1 MAIPKIIDRERN
13 PSINSATI
21 PISSSISSG
30 ETLNTLFIKSKNT
43 IIDSSKWNGITKSQV
58 NDLINKIS
66 LTINDNTFTLTNTDT
81 DTKITSGSIT
91 FPSYITK
98 SNLSTEGSCTI
109 NASNITTG
117 KLAWDRIDSSSL
129 KIEKVYSVASNK
141 CFIDCSY
148 AGEVYIGGINS
159 NNQANEIN
167 IRGSSIV
174 MANLGTNG
182 AILNIDLGSPVR
194 IYSSQNTS
202 YLGTLDHPWTNSYIS
217 NLYVR
222 IGTTTYLSG
231 ATSGSNYVLTP
242 SNCSLG
248 TSSSSFTNGYFT
260 TLYAG
265 GKTISSST
273 IGTSASPF
281 ANGYF
286 TTLYAGGKSIT
297 STSVGTS
304 ASPFTNGYF
313 TNLYINGT
321 SVSATPKVSSITSG
335 TSYKVT
341 LSNYNLLPSNNN
353 NYNLGSGS
361 YYWAALYTYA
371 IYLKYNNY
379 TVKLT
384 CYNQNELSIGGKKA
398 THA

>member
-30 ETLNTLFIKSKNT
+30 ETLNTISIKSKNT
-43 IIDSSKWNGITKSQV
+43 VIDSSKWNAMTKSQV

-66 LTINDNTFTLTNTDT
+66 LTINNNTFTLTNTDT
-81 DTKITSGSIT
+81 NTEITSGSIT

-117 KLAWDRIDSSSL
+117 KLAWDRIDSSSP

-148 AGEVYIGGINS
+148 SGEVYIGGINS
-159 NNQANEIN
+159 SNQADKIN

-174 MANLGTNG
+174 MANLGSNG
-182 AILNIDLGSPVR
+182 AILNIDLGSPVK
-194 IYSSQNTS
+194 IYSNQTTS

-217 NLYVR
+217 NLYIRVN
-222 IGTTTYLSG
+222 TTTYLSG
-231 ATSGSNYVLTP
+231 TISGSNYTLTP

-248 TSSSSFTNGYFT
+248 TSSSPFTNGYFT
-260 TLYAG
+260 TVYAG
-265 GKTISSST
+265 GKIISSST
-273 IGTSASPF
+273 IGTSS
-281 ANGYF
+281 
-286 TTLYAGGKSIT
+286 
-297 STSVGTS
+297 
-304 ASPFTNGYF
+304 SPFTNGYF

-321 SVSATPKVSSITSG
+321 MVSATPKVSSITSG

-353 NYNLGSGS
+353 NYSLGSGS

-384 CYNQNELSIGGKKA
+384 CYNSNELAIAGKKA